1 LVSKIQAESGVTP
14 DSLPH
19 SSDWDPW
26 LGPEGPITGNP
37 FKSPGKPLGATG
49 MGDVYNVVTVD
60 GAPAI
65 RISGRVNGSIEHKR
79 IICNYHLQLF
89 FRWGQKKSESAVLN
103 SGLLYHSFGPP
114 GGGFNNTWA
123 KSIEYEIMQ
132 GSVGMLL
139 PIGLEIG
146 LKIETAVDGKTTRF
160 MVGGKLNTF
169 EGPAMIQAGKDA
181 EKPVGEWNKI
191 ELYALDDRAIHVVN
205 GIPVLYVQDMHVAGE
220 DKVVTP
226 LTKGRIQLQ
235 SEGAEIFY
243 RDITVEPI
251 NSLPKIV
258 PHK

>member
-1 LVSKIQAESGVTP
+1 
-14 DSLPH
+14 
-19 SSDWDPW
+19 
-26 LGPEGPITGNP
+26 
-37 FKSPGKPLGATG
+37 
-49 MGDVYNVVTVD
+49 
-60 GAPAI
+60 
-65 RISGRVNGSIEHKR
+65 
-79 IICNYHLQLF
+79 
-89 FRWGQKKSESAVLN
+89 
-103 SGLLYHSFGPP
+103 
-114 GGGFNNTWA
+114 
-123 KSIEYEIMQ
+123 MQ